1 MVQLMGQA
9 EAPDLR
15 CLSVSQR
22 KKDIEVNCR
31 NDSDIYCIV
40 NKTPVRKGH
49 EYGDSKRR
57 ARH

>member
-1 MVQLMGQA
+1 MCIRDRFMVQLMGQE

-40 NKTPVRKGH
+40 NKTPDRKGH
-49 EYGDSKRR
+49 E
-57 ARH
+57 